1 MKTAAIRRS
10 PDATLG
16 AAVAHPLRCRCLT
29 ILADRV
35 ASPAEIARE
44 LGLEVSNVGYH
55 VSALAEAGL
64 IEEVGQRP
72 VRGAVEHFYRAVVR
86 PITSAQDEE
95 ELSLDKRLSFA
106 RTIWSLITAN
116 ATTAIQSG
124 ILVERPEHHLTR
136 VPLRV
141 DEQGWSELVE
151 AYMELY
157 ERVYEI
163 QTSSAKR
170 LGETPDDPGI
180 SALSVLAFFETDE
193 QAPAIE
199 LATVT
204 EEDPAAVTEEDPA
217 AP

>member
-1 MKTAAIRRS
+1 MGSAAIRRS

-35 ASPAEIARE
+35 ASPVEIARE

-55 VSALAEAGL
+55 VGALAEAGL
-64 IEEVGQRP
+64 IDEVGQRP
-72 VRGAVEHFYRAVVR
+72 VRGAVEHFYRAIVR
-86 PITSAQDEE
+86 PITSAEDEE

-106 RTIWSLITAN
+106 RTIWSLIAAN

-124 ILVERPEHHLTR
+124 VIVERPEHHLTR

-141 DEQGWSELVE
+141 DEQGWAEMAD

-163 QTSSAKR
+163 QADAAQR
-170 LGETPDDPGI
+170 LGKTPDDPGI
-180 SALSVLAFFETDE
+180 SVLSVQAFFETAE
-193 QAPAIE
+193 TAPAIE
-199 LATVT
+199 LAPAT
-204 EEDPAAVTEEDPA
+204 EADPA

>member
-16 AAVAHPLRCRCLT
+16 ATVAHPLRCRCLT

-55 VSALAEAGL
+55 VGALAEAGL

-72 VRGAVEHFYRAVVR
+72 VRGAVEHFYRAIVR
-86 PITSAQDEE
+86 PITSAEDEE
-95 ELSLDKRLSFA
+95 QLSVEKRLSFA

-124 ILVERPEHHLTR
+124 VLVERPEHHLTR

-141 DEQGWSELVE
+141 DEEGWSELAE

-163 QTSSAKR
+163 QATSAER
-170 LGETPDDPGI
+170 LGETPDDHGI
-180 SALSVLAFFETDE
+180 SVLSALAFFETPE
-193 QAPAIE
+193 SAPAVK
-199 LATVT
+199 LAATT
-204 EEDPAAVTEEDPA
+204 GEEPAAS
-217 AP
+217 

>member
-1 MKTAAIRRS
+1 MKPAARRRS

-44 LGLEVSNVGYH
+44 CGLEVSSVGYH
-55 VSALAEAGL
+55 VTSLAEAGL
-64 IEEVGQRP
+64 VEEVGQRP

-86 PITSAQDEE
+86 PCVSSEE
-95 ELSLDKRLSFA
+95 EADTDHEKRKSFA
-106 RTIWSLITAN
+106 RTTWSLIAAD
-116 ATTAIQSG
+116 ATTALEAG
-124 ILVERPEHHLTR
+124 TLVERPEHHLTR

-141 DEQGWSELVE
+141 DEQGWSEMAE

-163 QTSSAKR
+163 QAASAGR
-170 LGETPDDPGI
+170 LGEQPDDPGI
-180 SALSVLAFFETDE
+180 SVLSVLAFFETPE
-193 QAPAIE
+193 AAPAIE
-199 LATVT
+199 LS
-204 EEDPAAVTEEDPA
+204 EEAAAEPPALS
-217 AP
+217 

>member
-1 MKTAAIRRS
+1 MKSAAIRRS

-16 AAVAHPLRCRCLT
+16 AAVAHPLRCRCLA

-44 LGLEVSNVGYH
+44 LKLDVSNVGYH
-55 VSALAEAGL
+55 VGALADAGL

-72 VRGAVEHFYRAVVR
+72 VRGAVEHFYRAIVR
-86 PITSAQDEE
+86 PITSAEDEK
-95 ELSLDKRLSFA
+95 ELSIEKRISFV

-124 ILVERPEHHLTR
+124 VLVERPEHHLTR

-141 DEQGWSELVE
+141 DEQGWLEMAD

-163 QTSSAKR
+163 QADAAER
-170 LGETPDDPGI
+170 LGEDPDEAGI
-180 SALSVLAFFETDE
+180 SVLSVLAFFETPE
-193 QAPAIE
+193 AAPRIE
-199 LATVT
+199 LAATT
-204 EEDPAAVTEEDPA
+204 DEEPADS
-217 AP
+217 

>member
-1 MKTAAIRRS
+1 MKSAATRRS

-44 LGLEVSNVGYH
+44 LRLEVSNVGYH
-55 VSALAEAGL
+55 VGALADAGL

-86 PITSAQDEE
+86 PITSTETEAATNVD
-95 ELSLDKRLSFA
+95 RRMSFA
-106 RTIWSLITAN
+106 RTTWSLITAN
-116 ATTAIQSG
+116 ATTALAAGTAVQ
-124 ILVERPEHHLTR
+124 RPEHHLTR

-141 DEQGWSELVE
+141 DEHGWSEMSE

-163 QTSSAKR
+163 QAAAAKR
-170 LGETPDDPGI
+170 LGDDPEDPGF
-180 SALSVLAFFETDE
+180 SVLSVLALFETPE
-193 QAPAIE
+193 AAPSIE
-199 LATVT
+199 LAPTT
-204 EEDPAAVTEEDPA
+204 EEESAGP
-217 AP
+217 

>member
-1 MKTAAIRRS
+1 MKSAAIRRS

-16 AAVAHPLRCRCLT
+16 AAIAHPLRCRCLA

-44 LGLEVSNVGYH
+44 LRLEVSNVGYH
-55 VSALAEAGL
+55 VGALADAGL

-72 VRGAVEHFYRAVVR
+72 VRGAVEHFYRAIVR
-86 PITSAQDEE
+86 PITSTDEE
-95 ELSLDKRLSFA
+95 AAMDRDRRKSFA
-106 RTIWSLITAN
+106 RTTWSLIAAN
-116 ATTAIQSG
+116 ATTALEAGTLI
-124 ILVERPEHHLTR
+124 ERPEHHLTR

-141 DEQGWSELVE
+141 DEQGWGEMAD

-163 QTSSAKR
+163 QTDAAER
-170 LGETPDDPGI
+170 LGQDPDDPGI
-180 SALSVLAFFETDE
+180 SVLSVQAFFETAE
-193 QAPAIE
+193 AAPAVE
-199 LATVT
+199 LAPAT
-204 EEDPAAVTEEDPA
+204 EDEAA

>member
-1 MKTAAIRRS
+1 MKSAATRRS
-10 PDATLG
+10 PEATLG
-16 AAVAHPLRCRCLT
+16 ATVAHPLRCRCLA

-55 VSALAEAGL
+55 VGALADAGL

-72 VRGAVEHFYRAVVR
+72 VRGAVEHFYRAIVR
-86 PITSAQDEE
+86 PITSTEE
-95 ELSLDKRLSFA
+95 EAELSIEKRISFA

-136 VPLRV
+136 VPVRV
-141 DEQGWSELVE
+141 DEQGWSDLAE

-163 QTSSAKR
+163 QTASAER
-170 LGETPDDPGI
+170 LGKDPDEPGI
-180 SALSVLAFFETDE
+180 SVLSVLAFFETPE
-193 QAPAIE
+193 AASAIE
-199 LATVT
+199 LAAAA
-204 EEDPAAVTEEDPA
+204 EEERLA

>member
-10 PDATLG
+10 PDSTLG

-44 LGLEVSNVGYH
+44 LRLEVSNVGYH
-55 VSALAEAGL
+55 VGALAEAGL

-86 PITSAQDEE
+86 PITSSEDEE

-116 ATTAIQSG
+116 ATTALAAG
-124 ILVERPEHHLTR
+124 TAVERPEHHLTR

-141 DEQGWSELVE
+141 DEQGWSELAE
-151 AYMELY
+151 AHMELY

-163 QTSSAKR
+163 QSAAAER

-180 SALSVLAFFETDE
+180 STLSVLAFFETPE
-193 QAPAIE
+193 AAPPIK
-199 LATVT
+199 LATAA
-204 EEDPAAVTEEDPA
+204 EDEPAAS
-217 AP
+217 

>member
-1 MKTAAIRRS
+1 LKSAAIRRS

-44 LGLEVSNVGYH
+44 LGLEVSNVGSP
-55 VSALAEAGL
+55 VGALAEAGL
-64 IEEVGQRP
+64 VEEVGQRP

-86 PITSAQDEE
+86 PITSTEDEE
-95 ELSLDKRLSFA
+95 ELSLDRRLSFA

-124 ILVERPEHHLTR
+124 VLIERPEHHLTR

-141 DEQGWSELVE
+141 DEQGWDEMCA
-151 AYMELY
+151 AYMDLY

-163 QTSSAKR
+163 QTDAAAR
-170 LGETPDDPGI
+170 LGEDPDDPGI
-180 SALSVLAFFETDE
+180 SVLSVLAFFETAE
-193 QAPAIE
+193 AAPLIE
-199 LATVT
+199 LAAET
-204 EEDPAAVTEEDPA
+204 EDEPA

>member
-1 MKTAAIRRS
+1 MRSAAIRRS
-10 PDATLG
+10 RNATLG
-16 AAVAHPLRCRCLT
+16 ATVAHPLRCRCLT

-55 VSALAEAGL
+55 VGALADAGL

-86 PITSAQDEE
+86 PITSVEE
-95 ELSLDKRLSFA
+95 EAELSLDKRLSFA

-136 VPLRV
+136 VPVRV
-141 DEQGWSELVE
+141 DEQGWSDLAE

-163 QTSSAKR
+163 QTASAER
-170 LGETPDDPGI
+170 LGEDPDEPGI
-180 SALSVLAFFETDE
+180 SVLSVLAFFETPE
-193 QAPAIE
+193 VASAIE
-199 LATVT
+199 LAAAA
-204 EEDPAAVTEEDPA
+204 EEERLA

>member
-1 MKTAAIRRS
+1 MKSAATRRS

-44 LGLEVSNVGYH
+44 LRLEVSNVGYH
-55 VSALAEAGL
+55 VGALADAGL

-86 PITSAQDEE
+86 PITSTEDEE
-95 ELSLDKRLSFA
+95 ELSIEKRLSFA

-124 ILVERPEHHLTR
+124 ILVERAEHHLTR

-141 DEQGWSELVE
+141 DELGWSELAE

-163 QTSSAKR
+163 QADAAKR
-170 LGETPDDPGI
+170 LGGVEDPGI
-180 SALSVLAFFETDE
+180 SVLSALAFFETPE
-193 QAPAIE
+193 AAPSIE
-199 LATVT
+199 LAPTA
-204 EEDPAAVTEEDPA
+204 EEEPAGP
-217 AP
+217 

>member
-1 MKTAAIRRS
+1 MKTAATRRS

-44 LGLEVSNVGYH
+44 LRLEVSNVGYH
-55 VSALAEAGL
+55 VGALAEAGL

-86 PITSAQDEE
+86 PITSAEDEE

-124 ILVERPEHHLTR
+124 ILIERPEHHLTR

-141 DEQGWSELVE
+141 DEQGWSEMVM

-163 QTSSAKR
+163 QADAAER
-170 LGETPDDPGI
+170 LGEDPDDPGI
-180 SALSVLAFFETDE
+180 SVLSVLAFFETPE
-193 QAPAIE
+193 AAPAVE
-199 LATVT
+199 LATET
-204 EEDPAAVTEEDPA
+204 EDEAPAA
-217 AP
+217 